1 MLLPPLS
8 GVSSGEAS
16 GLGRPTVHFLL
27 WLFPVPLPI
36 PLGCDPIEIYPE
48 RKLEV
53 DQLWDL

>member
-1 MLLPPLS
+1 MLLLS

-16 GLGRPTVHFLL
+16 GLGRPTVHFLP
-27 WLFPVPLPI
+27 WLFPVPLLI
-36 PLGCDPIEIYPE
+36 RLGYDPIETCPE

>member
-1 MLLPPLS
+1 MLLLS

-16 GLGRPTVHFLL
+16 GLGRPTVHFLP
-27 WLFPVPLPI
+27 WLFPVPLLI
-36 PLGCDPIEIYPE
+36 PLGYDPIEICPE